1 MKTELA
7 MEVAETI
14 TAEDTARSL
23 WIIYQ
28 QMPVA
33 AQDEFKRLLEDE
45 EENLFWMRI
54 AEEVLR
60 DDWDTPENDVWD
72 EFYVKQHA

>member
-1 MKTELA
+1 
-7 MEVAETI
+7 MEATETI
-14 TAEDTARSL
+14 TAQDTARSL
-23 WIIYQ
+23 WISYQ

-45 EENLFWMRI
+45 EENAFRMRI

-60 DDWDTPENDVWD
+60 DDWEAPENDVWD
-72 EFYVKQHA
+72 ELYEKQHP